1 VVLLV
6 GEYDKE
12 VLAQLAHRLWTHW
25 SQHIAEE
32 EDISQE
38 RIDRWEQLWIPFD
51 DLSKEMQEKDRE
63 LVERFLDEKPDYAQ
77 GGERG
82 E

>member
-1 VVLLV
+1 MVPLV

-12 VLAQLAHRLWTHW
+12 VLAELAHRLWTHW

-38 RIDRWEQLWIPFD
+38 RLDRWETLWIPFD
-51 DLSKEMQEKDRE
+51 ELSDEMQERDRE
-63 LVERFLDEKPDYAQ
+63 LVERFLDEKPDYNENG
-77 GGERG
+77 GGE
-82 E
+82 